1 MARAPEPVIVASGAV
16 GPFGRFS
23 DRSLPDLARPV
34 LAATLEQAGVGAE
47 DIEQAFVGNAFGGTL
62 QGQESVLAQILLK
75 TAGIEGV
82 PVHTVKN
89 ACSSGSDAV
98 HLAWSAVAYGQA
110 DCVLALGAEKLTH
123 KDRRATFAAL
133 ATATDR
139 VPAAEGRSVF
149 MDVNAERTE
158 RYMAAHGA
166 TPRHFALCAAK
177 NRAHAALNPRA
188 AVREPIDVEAIL
200 ADKVVVAPLTRA
212 MCGGI
217 ADGAAAVLLVSP
229 AFARSRGLGGP
240 RLAASAVVSGRSG
253 DGPNATARAGKRAYE
268 QAGLGP
274 SEVSVA
280 EVHDPTAPQEM
291 FDIEDLGLAERGGA
305 IAMVEAGETSLGGR
319 AAGQHV
325 GRADQPRP
333 SGRRHRRGADRRDRG
348 AADRPGRAPPGRRC
362 EGRAGADGGRPAR
375 QRFRG
380 RDRPHPDPLAG
391 KTMPRDDSYSIPA
404 AYKLYIGN
412 EWVAPN
418 GDAVLESRSPL
429 TGELLCTVPDADE
442 VDVATAVLSAKGA
455 VREWSGMGARK
466 RANLMLKIANRLI
479 EDIERFAWLET
490 TDTGKPWRESVANVH
505 TAADRLRYFAGAV
518 RAFEGHTLPVGKHI
532 MSMDFRE
539 PLGVVGIMGAWNFP
553 LNMFAGKIAPAI
565 AVGNTVVY
573 KAPEPT
579 PLTTLELAA
588 LIGDILPAGVVNVI
602 SGAGET
608 AGQALV
614 AHPDIRKISLT
625 GSSATGRVVMADAAK
640 SLKKVTLELGG
651 KNAQIVYGDADM
663 DAAAQGV
670 MLGAFMNQG
679 QVCTAGSRIF
689 AHRPVAGEL
698 VDRIVALIPR
708 LRIGD
713 PFARETTMGTM
724 VYRGHY
730 DSVLGYIEQGRAE
743 GGEIVSGGSP
753 MHLDAFPEGLFVE
766 PTLFAGVE
774 DDMTVAR
781 EEIFGP
787 VATVHVFDD
796 EDEAVGRANALDYG
810 LAAGIW
816 TEDLGRA
823 HRTAQ
828 AVEAG
833 RVWVNCYNLF
843 PSGAAFGGV
852 KASGYG
858 REDAFESM
866 LDFTQTKNVIMDY
879 APVRRS
885 FYD

>member
-1 MARAPEPVIVASGAV
+1 
-16 GPFGRFS
+16 
-23 DRSLPDLARPV
+23 
-34 LAATLEQAGVGAE
+34 
-47 DIEQAFVGNAFGGTL
+47 
-62 QGQESVLAQILLK
+62 
-75 TAGIEGV
+75 
-82 PVHTVKN
+82 
-89 ACSSGSDAV
+89 
-98 HLAWSAVAYGQA
+98 
-110 DCVLALGAEKLTH
+110 
-123 KDRRATFAAL
+123 
-133 ATATDR
+133 
-139 VPAAEGRSVF
+139 
-149 MDVNAERTE
+149 
-158 RYMAAHGA
+158 
-166 TPRHFALCAAK
+166 
-177 NRAHAALNPRA
+177 
-188 AVREPIDVEAIL
+188 
-200 ADKVVVAPLTRA
+200 
-212 MCGGI
+212 
-217 ADGAAAVLLVSP
+217 
-229 AFARSRGLGGP
+229 
-240 RLAASAVVSGRSG
+240 
-253 DGPNATARAGKRAYE
+253 
-268 QAGLGP
+268 
-274 SEVSVA
+274 
-280 EVHDPTAPQEM
+280 
-291 FDIEDLGLAERGGA
+291 
-305 IAMVEAGETSLGGR
+305 
-319 AAGQHV
+319 
-325 GRADQPRP
+325 
-333 SGRRHRRGADRRDRG
+333 
-348 AADRPGRAPPGRRC
+348 
-362 EGRAGADGGRPAR
+362 
-375 QRFRG
+375 
-380 RDRPHPDPLAG
+380 
-391 KTMPRDDSYSIPA
+391 MPRDDSYSIPA

-418 GDAVLESRSPL
+418 SDAVLESRSPL

-442 VDVATAVLSAKGA
+442 IDVATAVLSAKGA

-466 RANLMLKIANRLI
+466 RANLMLKIADRLI

-490 TDTGKPWRESVANVH
+490 TDTGKPWRESIANVH

-588 LIGDILPAGVVNVI
+588 LIGEILPPGVVNVI
-602 SGAGET
+602 SGAGGT

-625 GSSATGRVVMADAAK
+625 GSSATGRIVMADAAR
-640 SLKKVTLELGG
+640 SLKRVTLELGG
-651 KNAQIVYGDADM
+651 KNAQIVYRDADM

-689 AHRPVAGEL
+689 AHRPVADEL
-698 VDRIVALIPR
+698 VDRIVALIPK

-713 PFARETTMGTM
+713 PFDRETTMGTM
-724 VYRGHY
+724 VFRGHY

-743 GGEIVSGGSP
+743 GGEIVSGGNR

-796 EDEAVGRANALDYG
+796 EEEAVGRANALDYG

-866 LDFTQTKNVIMDY
+866 LDFTQTKNVIMDF
-879 APVRRS
+879 APMRRS